1 MDRSEDSGET
11 MMILSSSDGWQ
22 IRTLIDDGSA
32 KQGGS
37 LSDQLRSSLGLDQ
50 ESFEILVI
58 GVALAILILGMV
70 TLVGLSA
77 QGVRWAGRRGSIDQD
92 ANVVMED
99 DVVDLVGEADLSI
112 DSDEVEIVH
121 EEADVIGVSGRE
133 SRRSRR
139 EKRSSEEGELLGSGG
154 SDTIEPVLEI
164 PSPDSPVLVPAA
176 GHVTCQGCRS
186 RFVTEPG
193 VMSMKCPVCGTKVS
207 L

>member
-1 MDRSEDSGET
+1 
-11 MMILSSSDGWQ
+11 MILSSSDGWQ

-32 KQGGS
+32 KPGGS

-77 QGVRWAGRRGSIDQD
+77 QGVRWVGRRGSIDQD

-112 DSDEVEIVH
+112 GSDQVEIVH
-121 EEADVIGVSGRE
+121 EESEVVGVSGRE

-139 EKRSSEEGELLGSGG
+139 EKRGSEGVELLGSGD
-154 SDTIEPVLEI
+154 SDSIEPELEI
-164 PSPDSPVLVPAA
+164 PSPDSPMLVPVA
-176 GHVTCQGCRS
+176 GQVTCQGCGS
-186 RFVTEPG
+186 RFATEPG
-193 VMSMKCPVCGTKVS
+193 VMSMKCPVCGAKVG